1 MPPNARALQAPVHG
15 QVPRKGTLGKA
26 PVFRPAI
33 ASKKAPSKSADDMAR
48 KPRTKKHRFKPGTV
62 ALREIRK
69 EQGKTDPFFK
79 KAPFRRLIK
88 WVASQVAS
96 GNWFA
101 NGIPNFTPDARD
113 SLREM
118 TEAYMVELMHAA
130 NLEAIHRKQFTIQPK
145 DIQIARRVRGERD

>member
-1 MPPNARALQAPVHG
+1 MDRSRAKEHWAKLLYSDQRLLQKRLQANPPMTWPENL
-15 QVPRKGTLGKA
+15 VPRSTDSSLVPWLSERFA
-26 PVFRPAI
+26 
-33 ASKKAPSKSADDMAR
+33 KS
-48 KPRTKKHRFKPGTV
+48 
-62 ALREIRK
+62 RERLI
-69 EQGKTDPFFK
+69 FK